1 MIYWCLIFYGTLAG
15 ATANAHV
22 FADTLHPNV
31 QKWLDFEY
39 APQKS
44 QEWLDLRMG
53 MLTASDAA
61 SAIGVNKYETPAT
74 VEFTKFQLRQY
85 GIPYDVLVRIYL
97 YTNVQCFCLRI

>member
-1 MIYWCLIFYGTLAG
+1 M
-15 ATANAHV
+15 
-22 FADTLHPNV
+22 HPNV

-61 SAIGVNKYETPAT
+61 SAIGVNKYETPDQLLLRKCGKGP
-74 VEFTKFQLRQY
+74 VFTGCL
-85 GIPYDVLVRIYL
+85 L
-97 YTNVQCFCLRI
+97 YTSPSPRDKRQSRMPSSA

>member
-1 MIYWCLIFYGTLAG
+1 M
-15 ATANAHV
+15 
-22 FADTLHPNV
+22 HPNV

-61 SAIGVNKYETPAT
+61 SAIGVNKYETPHQLLLKSVAK
-74 VEFTKFQLRQY
+74 VNHFLVTKQLDTGKSMKMRHAFCTNRDT
-85 GIPYDVLVRIYL
+85 GKL
-97 YTNVQCFCLRI
+97 YTN